1 MKLGTKFKAPV
12 ILTGVLIF
20 GVIAAVIAAV
30 ITANVQGESSSG
42 SAETN
47 KGSPSFSA
55 MGPDTHILDD
65 AGEGAVTLV
74 EFLDFECEACGA
86 FYPIIEKLREE
97 FAGEVTFAFRYFPL
111 PGHLNSTTA
120 ALAVEAA
127 ARQGKL
133 EEMFARMYETQSE
146 WGESQESK
154 ANLFRQ
160 YAARLGLDLAKYDAD
175 VAAVETLERIE
186 ADFQDGVALG
196 VQSTPSFFLNDQ
208 PVQLTSFDDLR
219 AAIEAELRR

>member
-1 MKLGTKFKAPV
+1 
-12 ILTGVLIF
+12 
-20 GVIAAVIAAV
+20 
-30 ITANVQGESSSG
+30 
-42 SAETN
+42 
-47 KGSPSFSA
+47 
-55 MGPDTHILDD
+55 
-65 AGEGAVTLV
+65 
-74 EFLDFECEACGA
+74 
-86 FYPIIEKLREE
+86 
-97 FAGEVTFAFRYFPL
+97 
-111 PGHLNSTTA
+111 
-120 ALAVEAA
+120 
-127 ARQGKL
+127 GKL

-160 YAARLGLDLAKYDAD
+160 YAERLGLDLVKYDAD